1 MADLTHRKAGKKV
14 QILDKD
20 GKPVCNANVQV
31 ELKKHD
37 FLFMMLVFIQLDSAK

>member
-1 MADLTHRKAGKKV
+1 MADLAHRKASKKIQFV
-14 QILDKD
+14 GKD